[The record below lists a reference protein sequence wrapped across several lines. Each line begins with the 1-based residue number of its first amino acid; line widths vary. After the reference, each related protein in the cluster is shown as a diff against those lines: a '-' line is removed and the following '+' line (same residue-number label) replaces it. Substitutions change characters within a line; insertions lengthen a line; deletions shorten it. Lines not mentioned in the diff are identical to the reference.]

1 MSDKDSDIKTKENSA
16 SSPEEEIKGII
27 FKEQQRFSNWILWL
41 LLISMAVGVWFW
53 FVASIILSTGVSTGM
68 EESITPA
75 WFVVLVWIIV
85 GIVIPLFVFIL
96 RFDLQIEDGE
106 IKFQYFPFHI
116 KPKRLSIKEIQNYK
130 IVRFDPLGDYGGW
143 GIRKKAN
150 TIGYITASGRGVIVL
165 LDGEM
170 QLTFGSDQP
179 KELYLAIDKVHKILY
194 PGIKR
199 VSQKASI
206 SNVKKNLTDRIDS
219 IGNKES

>member
-1 MSDKDSDIKTKENSA
+1 MLDKDSDIKTKENSA
-16 SSPEEEIKGII
+16 PSPEEEIKGII

>member
-1 MSDKDSDIKTKENSA
+1 
-16 SSPEEEIKGII
+16 
-27 FKEQQRFSNWILWL
+27 
-41 LLISMAVGVWFW
+41 MAVGVWFW

-179 KELYLAIDKVHKILY
+179 KELYLAIDKVHKVLY

>member
-1 MSDKDSDIKTKENSA
+1 MSDKDSDIKTTENSA

-194 PGIKR
+194 PGKIR

>member
-1 MSDKDSDIKTKENSA
+1 MSDKDSDIKTTENSA
-16 SSPEEEIKGII
+16 PSPEEELKGII

-53 FVASIILSTGVSTGM
+53 FIASIILSTGVSTGM

-85 GIVIPLFVFIL
+85 GIVVPLFVFIL

-170 QLTFGSDQP
+170 QLTLGSDQP

>member
-16 SSPEEEIKGII
+16 PSPEEEIKGII